1 MTDNQI
7 RAKDYLDQ
15 YRGVKHELNYLK
27 QRVEY
32 LQAQAESIRSTSDIP
47 VGWTGR
53 YVVPSDKI
61 VIPKSRIKRSQA
73 KKNSRQQPDHY
84 EKEMVVLEGKTTPDP
99 KRHEST
105 LIKLAEQSRKYDREL
120 LIAQGL
126 IEDIESRIKYYCGP
140 IAAAILRY
148 RYLSLMTFDEIA
160 KALHY
165 SKRQVIRRHY
175 QALEE
180 FGAKLP

>member
-7 RAKDYLDQ
+7 KAKDYLDQ

-61 VIPKSRIKRSQA
+61 IIPKSQTIKKSHAQ
-73 KKNSRQQPDHY
+73 KSRQQSDHY
-84 EKEMVVLEGKTTPDP
+84 EKEMVVLEGKTTPNP

-126 IEDIESRIKYYCGP
+126 IDDIESRIKYYCGP
-140 IAAAILRY
+140 IEAAILRY

-160 KALHY
+160 KELHY

>member
-7 RAKDYLDQ
+7 KAKDYLDQ

-61 VIPKSRIKRSQA
+61 IVPKSKHVKKSQA
-73 KKNSRQQPDHY
+73 KKNSRKSDHY

-99 KRHEST
+99 KRCENA
-105 LIKLAEQSRKYDREL
+105 LINLAEQSRKYDREI

-126 IEDIESRIKYYCGP
+126 IDDIESRIKYYCGP
-140 IAAAILRY
+140 IEAAILRY

-160 KALHY
+160 KELHY